1 MSAPQLNAAQTQR
14 PNANSEAPQPAAA
27 RAPQFTS
34 LTARCVVLPIQ
45 DVDTD
50 QIIPARFLKVTDKLG
65 LGEKLFCDWRYL
77 DDGSPNP
84 KFILNQPEAQGA
96 GILVA
101 GHNFGCGSSREHAP
115 WALVGFG
122 FQAVISTMFADIFK
136 GNAVKNGLI
145 PVTIEAAAHA
155 ELVALRAK
163 NPDLQITVNLQTQT
177 VSWLGRTPLMFPID
191 PFSRTCLLEGV
202 DELGYLQK
210 FQTRAEAYEAAHAS

>member
-1 MSAPQLNAAQTQR
+1 MSAPQLNAAQAQR
-14 PNANSEAPQPAAA
+14 PNANSEVPQQAAA
-27 RAPQFTS
+27 KAPQFTT
-34 LTARCVVLPIQ
+34 LTARCVVLPVR

-84 KFILNQPEAQGA
+84 KFILNQPEADGA
-96 GILVA
+96 QILVA

-122 FQAVISTMFADIFK
+122 FSAVISTLFADIFQ

-145 PVTIEAAAHA
+145 PVVIEPSANA

-163 NPDLQITVNLQTQT
+163 NPDLQITIDLKSQT
-177 VSWLGRTPLMFPID
+177 VGWPGRTPVMFPID

-210 FQTRAEAYEAAHAS
+210 FQAQTEAYEATHV